1 MTVRKAITCSKQT
14 FRVKFYFEFL
24 AGRPVLMSS
33 RRRTAASTEV
43 SLSFARYAT
52 AARRISLFFAGT
64 PALRQRFFN
73 AAIKAYSG
81 SGMVKLSRTSLGFFT
96 LEGLPFLFVLATKGS
111 GGCVTF
117 LAAAGFLVTKARA
130 TGFFAEA
137 EAALTAAGEAAWGAF
152 DRGAR
157 LTSDGLVLAAAVF
170 FERVA
175 DVGLMGVLVS
185 TVTANLQCLL
195 NKINSI
201 CCSCGP

>member
-1 MTVRKAITCSKQT
+1 MHTETV
-14 FRVKFYFEFL
+14 YFEFL
-24 AGRPVLMSS
+24 AGRPVLMTS

-81 SGMVKLSRTSLGFFT
+81 SGIVKLSRTSLGFFT

-111 GGCVTF
+111 GGWVAV
-117 LAAAGFLVTKARA
+117 LAAAGFLLAATRA
-130 TGFFAEA
+130 TGFLTAA
-137 EAALTAAGEAAWGAF
+137 VAALAAAGEAAWVAF
-152 DRGAR
+152 GRGAR
-157 LTSDGLVLAAAVF
+157 LMSDGLVLAAVAL
-170 FERVA
+170 FERIA
-175 DVGLMGVLVS
+175 DVGFLGALVS

-195 NKINSI
+195 NRINSI
-201 CCSCGP
+201 CCSYGT

>member
-1 MTVRKAITCSKQT
+1 MHTKTV
-14 FRVKFYFEFL
+14 YFEFL
-24 AGRPVLMSS
+24 AGRPVLMTS
-33 RRRTAASTEV
+33 RRRIAASTEV

-64 PALRQRFFN
+64 PAFRQRLFN

-96 LEGLPFLFVLATKGS
+96 LAGLPFLFVLATKGS
-111 GGCVTF
+111 GGWVAV
-117 LAAAGFLVTKARA
+117 LAAAGFLLATTRA
-130 TGFFAEA
+130 TGFFTADV
-137 EAALTAAGEAAWGAF
+137 AALTAAGEAAWVAF

-157 LTSDGLVLAAAVF
+157 LMSDGLVLAAVAL

-175 DVGLMGVLVS
+175 DVGFLGALVS

-195 NKINSI
+195 NRINSI
-201 CCSCGP
+201 CCSYGT

>member
-1 MTVRKAITCSKQT
+1 MVQLRYELHLSGFSRTI
-14 FRVKFYFEFL
+14 YFEPL
-24 AGRPVLMSS
+24 AGRPVLMTS

-43 SLSFARYAT
+43 SLNLARYAT

-96 LEGLPFLFVLATKGS
+96 LAGLPFLFVLATKGS

-117 LAAAGFLVTKARA
+117 LAAAGFLLAKARA
-130 TGFFAEA
+130 TGFFTAVV
-137 EAALTAAGEAAWGAF
+137 AALTAAGEAAWLAF

-157 LTSDGLVLAAAVF
+157 LTSDGLVLAAGML
-170 FERVA
+170 FERAA
-175 DVGLMGVLVS
+175 DVGLMGVLAL
-185 TVTANLQCLL
+185 TVMANLECLL

-201 CCSCGP
+201 CCSYGT